1 MSLSF
6 TRRLKEAKKL
16 VHNGAVKKYIING
29 KSERWIVVGNSR
41 DYLNLAT
48 PIWCRCYAFQQ
59 GIYQNPFFQCKHSLA
74 VKIAIKEK
82 KFDKFDLAKEEFEP
96 LRKEWLF

>member
-16 VHNGAVKKYIING
+16 VQKESVKKYIINE

-41 DYLNLAT
+41 DYLNLVT

-59 GIYQNPFFQCKHSLA
+59 GIYDDPFFQCKHSLA
-74 VKIAIKEK
+74 VKLAIKKNNYEE
-82 KFDKFDLAKEEFEP
+82 FNLSKEEFDH
-96 LRKEWLF
+96 LRGEWLS